1 MSTQFGAVGY
11 IITPYS
17 TNNYVKVRGRSK
29 FMGVRTPN
37 LPAVVTP
44 MNIGHV
50 MFRYMLIVSFDQH
63 ELHPVL

>member
-1 MSTQFGAVGY
+1 
-11 IITPYS
+11 
-17 TNNYVKVRGRSK
+17 
-29 FMGVRTPN
+29 MGVRTPN